1 MKYINYFE
9 TLEEYESWINIEE
22 NAEEVYRTE
31 EKICVDGVILSH
43 TYKDYEEE
51 VNKNDFWILREKQKD
66 IDILTSFLVTVI
78 PIVMLYSEAL
88 GISENTIPYCILMIV
103 LGVASHYASR
113 IRGEGDVEDAKQK
126 AKRVLGYP
134 EKQ

>member
-1 MKYINYFE
+1 MKYIKYFE

-88 GISENTIPYCILMIV
+88 SISENTIPYCILMIV